1 MTYVKSRATGDGNS
15 APDTFASNLES
26 IAAKLSAPAS
36 SLAPPGHTMTVP
48 GHIANI
54 LQVILLHDK
63 FDQNFDKW
71 NLIAGD
77 DRDVLVLTLKTGA
90 QIDSS
95 LVYTICMM
103 YPFRIHG
110 PLVIKNTMHIEF
122 LHDNRLETVSVTAN
136 ITPKNIEYTLGTC
149 LHERK
154 RQRLGSTTIAKNA
167 QSITTDDGNS
177 AFGKSADASKQKTDA
192 REDDEHGR
200 GAVDLNLDS
209 IRRKLS
215 TALQASN
222 NSRVFIEQVRTGFD
236 AAGSWITFQLSECDK
251 LNLDFFGSFQ
261 LAIDDLPLKVCNHS
275 VPDFKNLKR
284 NLPLTI
290 TDNRILSTVA
300 ANSDCQRLFR
310 LSSILQ
316 CEGTTN
322 RIQLA
327 VCPCLHTENQF
338 VLPCHAHSQRI
349 CIDVSGTHYISHK
362 RLAQKFC

>member
-1 MTYVKSRATGDGNS
+1 MTHVKSRATGDGKG
-15 APDTFASNLES
+15 APDTFTSNLES

-36 SLAPPGHTMTVP
+36 SLAPPGLIMTVP

-63 FDQNFDKW
+63 FDHNFDKW

-149 LHERK
+149 LHDRK
-154 RQRLGSTTIAKNA
+154 RQRLGSTTIAKTSE
-167 QSITTDDGNS
+167 SITTDEGNR
-177 AFGKSADASKQKTDA
+177 AFGKSADVSKPKADA
-192 REDDEHGR
+192 REDDEHGA

-209 IRRKLS
+209 IRQKLS
-215 TALQASN
+215 VALQASN

-261 LAIDDLPLKVCNHS
+261 LAMDDLPLKVRNHS
-275 VPDFKNLKR
+275 VLDFKNLKH

-290 TDNRILSTVA
+290 TDSSILSAVA
-300 ANSDCQRLFR
+300 TNSDCQRLFR
-310 LSSILQ
+310 LSSIL
-316 CEGTTN
+316 
-322 RIQLA
+322 
-327 VCPCLHTENQF
+327 
-338 VLPCHAHSQRI
+338 
-349 CIDVSGTHYISHK
+349 
-362 RLAQKFC
+362 